1 MFPPI
6 MFTYKATKGGAKTV
20 FGSSIRMHFDENSVF
35 GKILKLF
42 YKKWLCWK
50 KLCLVGILKN
60 AFFLLNNILL
70 VYIM

>member
-42 YKKWLCWK
+42 YKK
-50 KLCLVGILKN
+50 
-60 AFFLLNNILL
+60 
-70 VYIM
+70 